1 MGGAGL
7 LVQSRRYNITLAMF
21 DLMTH
26 ERALPQ
32 PAQAD
37 AGPGPQEPR
46 LSALGA
52 SARAR
57 LIVAASL
64 LAALWAGAYWALH

>member
-1 MGGAGL
+1 M
-7 LVQSRRYNITLAMF
+7 T
-21 DLMTH
+21 TH

-32 PAQAD
+32 HTHAD
-37 AGPGPQEPR
+37 AAIAGAGAKEMR

-52 SARAR
+52 SAGAR
-57 LIVAASL
+57 LGVAALL

>member
-1 MGGAGL
+1 
-7 LVQSRRYNITLAMF
+7 MF
-21 DLMTH
+21 NMTTP

-32 PAQAD
+32 SAHAD
-37 AGPGPQEPR
+37 APLTRVGGEEPR

-52 SARAR
+52 SAAVR
-57 LIVAASL
+57 LTVVALL